1 MKNNLLVL
9 TLVIVLAALVVRPTP
24 EVAVEEPIGCWSG
37 IEVPVPHVEG
47 MVCPHCGGRRAQPV
61 DYYMYICTHEDQEP
75 AVRAAEAEAADRGW
89 AFHTVDPISPAWYDW
104 RCLDCGRFYGYH
116 SLVERP

>member
-9 TLVIVLAALVVRPTP
+9 TLVIVLAALVVSPTP
-24 EVAVEEPIGCWSG
+24 EVAAESTVWSG
-37 IEVPVPHVEG
+37 IEVPVPMVEG
-47 MVCPHCGGRRAQPV
+47 MVCPHCGSRRAQPV
-61 DYYMYICTHEDQEP
+61 DYYTYSCTPEDQEP

-104 RCLDCGRFYGYH
+104 RCLGCGRFFGYH